1 MRSKPLENLRA
12 LIEDILYN
20 GKFPRKFKPF
30 MVDILID
37 VYNCLLHG
45 EKPELIT
52 KDILPMLHKCG
63 IKTKEVG
70 IGWEAYL

>member
-20 GKFPRKFKPF
+20 GKFPRKCKPF

-45 EKPELIT
+45 EKSEFIT
-52 KDILPMLHKCG
+52 EDILPMLHKCG

>member
-12 LIEDILYN
+12 LIEDIIYT
-20 GKFPRKFKPF
+20 GKFPRKLKPF
-30 MVDILID
+30 MVDIMID
-37 VYNCLLHG
+37 IYNHLLHG
-45 EKPELIT
+45 EKSEFIT
-52 KDILPMLHKCG
+52 QDLVPVLHKCG